1 MAEDRCLLSLTQPIV
16 LPVGTTQLIML
27 SFQEARFSFLGG
39 KEPQMIFDWVDV
51 ESRGRLSLEEFS
63 SGLSTSVLG
72 GSWGLLA
79 HYWIV

>member
-1 MAEDRCLLSLTQPIV
+1 
-16 LPVGTTQLIML
+16 ML

-39 KEPQMIFDWVDV
+39 EEPQMIFDWVDV

-63 SGLSTSVLG
+63 SGLSMSVLG

-79 HYWIV
+79 HYWTV